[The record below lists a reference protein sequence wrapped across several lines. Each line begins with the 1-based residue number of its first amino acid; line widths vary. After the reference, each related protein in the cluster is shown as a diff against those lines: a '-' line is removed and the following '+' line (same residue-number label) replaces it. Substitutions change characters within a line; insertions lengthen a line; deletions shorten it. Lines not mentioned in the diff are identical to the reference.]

1 MIVRENLR
9 EAGRSLWGSKQRT
22 LLALIGIA
30 IGIGSV
36 IALVTV
42 GEIVQNEALIQF
54 KEMGTDII
62 TIARDRGDE
71 GWGKHNV
78 AKITPVLAEG
88 ISESCPAIRM
98 VAPYTSLYGEMLYA
112 GKRNHVSALGVT
124 EEFAALNKLKVVQG
138 RFISDLDRYMHF
150 CVISQDARKMLAEA
164 GMTEFVGS
172 HILYAGKRFTI
183 CGVIGDVAMGGM
195 RPYEIGEGIMI
206 PLDTAIRVDPMASIQ
221 EILAR
226 LAANVDWREGQ
237 TQVQEYFAT
246 RGNGISVS
254 VRSSEELIAEM
265 GEQMRLYS
273 LLLGA
278 IGCISLIVGGVGVM
292 NVMLASVAERRVEIG
307 IRRALG
313 AQKADIQFQ
322 FIMES
327 GVLCLVGGV
336 IGIALGAGAA
346 FGFALLNNWS
356 FFVAWQA
363 LVLGVGLSF
372 LVGLFFGYYPARQAS
387 SLNPIEALRNA

>member
-9 EAGRSLWGSKQRT
+9 EAGRSLWGAKQRT

-42 GEIVQNEALIQF
+42 GQIVQNEALIQF

-62 TIARDRGDE
+62 TITHNRMDDE
-71 GWGKHNV
+71 WGKHNV
-78 AKITPVLAEG
+78 AKITPVLAEA
-88 ISESCPAIRM
+88 IPESCPAIRM
-98 VAPYTSLYGEMLYA
+98 VAPYNSLYGEMLYA

-124 EEFAALNKLKVVQG
+124 EEFAILNKLDVVEG
-138 RFISDLDRYMHF
+138 RFISDLDRLMHF
-150 CVISQDARKMLAEA
+150 CVISQNAKKLLAEA

-172 HILYAGKRFTI
+172 HILYKGRRFTI

-195 RPYEIGEGIMI
+195 RPYEIRDGIMI
-206 PLDTAIRVDPMASIQ
+206 PLETAIRIDPTASICD
-221 EILAR
+221 IIAR
-226 LAANVDWREGQ
+226 MAANTDWHEGQ
-237 TQVQEYFAT
+237 AQVQEYFVNQ
-246 RGNGISVS
+246 GKGISVS
-254 VRSSEELIAEM
+254 VRSSEELIAQM
-265 GEQMRLYS
+265 REQMRLYS

-278 IGCISLIVGGVGVM
+278 IGCISLVVGGVGVM
-292 NVMLASVAERRVEIG
+292 NVMLASVAERRMEIG

-327 GVLCLVGGV
+327 GVLCLMGGV
-336 IGIALGAGAA
+336 TGIALGVGAA
-346 FGFALLNNWS
+346 FGFTLLNNWN
-356 FFVAWQA
+356 FFVSWQA

-387 SLNPIEALRNA
+387 SLNPIEALRKA